1 MKGRV
6 FLLGLLLVISLLFS
20 STVFAG
26 SQDFEL
32 INNTGK
38 AITHI
43 YVSPTNVNDW
53 QEDVLGQDILENGD
67 SVRISFGNGE
77 RAANWDIKATYANG
91 NELYWEKFNLKT
103 ISTITLQANGS
114 ASYE

>member
-1 MKGRV
+1 MNRRV
-6 FLLGLLLVISLLFS
+6 LLLGIVMIMSLLFS

-38 AITHI
+38 AITHV

-53 QEDVLGQDILENGD
+53 QEDVLGRDILENGD
-67 SVRISFGNGE
+67 SVQITFGNGE

-91 NELYWEKFNLKT
+91 SELYWEKFNLKT
-103 ISTITLQANGS
+103 ISTIALQADGS